1 MTLTLPVLWRKYISE
16 LRVERGVVENTV
28 DAYETGWNSFSACA
42 RALGWRLKVAEDFT
56 YERLMEWQLDLKE
69 VGRKE
74 WTCRT
79 YLMALK
85 GFSRWLNIHGYSR
98 MDPGARFRT
107 PRLKRVIPVLPP
119 FAELEAK
126 IGTEPSLR
134 NRAIIAMALYGGL
147 RAEEIQ
153 NIKRG
158 SFVADQG
165 LIGFVGKGG
174 KQRSVALPHQA
185 LTIIGEYLAS
195 NGSVSRAS
203 DPLIRKQDGSGNALS
218 YYVINRVVTRWTKR
232 HLSVRLTPHKLRHA
246 YGRQCVDLGVDI
258 RIIADALGH
267 ESLESTKIYT
277 HVSFQRTRRIA
288 ELFGSPGEVK

>member
-1 MTLTLPVLWRKYISE
+1 MTLTLSVLWRKYISQ

-28 DAYETGWNSFSACA
+28 NAYETGWNSFSACA
-42 RALGWRLKVAEDFT
+42 RALGWRLKVAEDLT
-56 YERLMEWQLDLKE
+56 YERLVEWQLNQKE

-79 YLMALK
+79 YLMELK
-85 GFSRWLNIHGYSR
+85 GFSRWLNVNGHLR
-98 MDPGARFRT
+98 TDPGARFKT

-126 IGTEPSLR
+126 LVAEPSLR
-134 NRAIIAMALYGGL
+134 NRTIIAIALYGGT

-153 NIKRG
+153 DIKMG
-158 SFVADQG
+158 NFVADQG

-174 KQRSVALPHQA
+174 KQRSVALPGKA
-185 LTIIGEYLAS
+185 LKIVSEYLAS
-195 NGSVSRAS
+195 NGSTLRAS
-203 DPLIRKQDGSGNALS
+203 DPLIRKEDGSGEALS
-218 YYVINRVVTRWTKR
+218 YYVINRVVTRWTKH
-232 HLSVRLTPHKLRHA
+232 HLGVRLTPHKLRHA

-258 RIIADALGH
+258 RVIAEALGH

-277 HVSFQRTRRIA
+277 QVSFQRTRRIA
-288 ELFGSPGEVK
+288 ELFDSPGG

>member
-1 MTLTLPVLWRKYISE
+1 MTLTLSVLWRKYISQ

-42 RALGWRLKVAEDFT
+42 RALGWRLKVAEDLT
-56 YERLMEWQLDLKE
+56 YERLVEWQLNQKE

-85 GFSRWLNIHGYSR
+85 GFSRWLNVNGHLR
-98 MDPGARFRT
+98 TDPGARFKT

-126 IGTEPSLR
+126 LVAEPSLR
-134 NRAIIAMALYGGL
+134 NRAIIAIALYGGT

-153 NIKRG
+153 DIKTG
-158 SFVADQG
+158 NFVADQG

-174 KQRSVALPHQA
+174 KQRSVALPAKA
-185 LTIIGEYLAS
+185 LKIVSEYLAS
-195 NGSVSRAS
+195 NGSTLRAS
-203 DPLIRKQDGSGNALS
+203 DPLISQGGWERRGAQLLRDQPRGHPVDEAPPGCATHAPQASPRLRPAVRGSG
-218 YYVINRVVTRWTKR
+218 RGQPR
-232 HLSVRLTPHKLRHA
+232 HRRSA
-246 YGRQCVDLGVDI
+246 
-258 RIIADALGH
+258 
-267 ESLESTKIYT
+267 
-277 HVSFQRTRRIA
+277 RTRI
-288 ELFGSPGEVK
+288 PGVHQDLHAGVVPAHPSHRRVI